1 MSEEETTTTATTTAD
16 ATATETT
23 ATTETTT
30 TSQVEGQTATADAK
44 TETVEPVYNIK
55 APEGFDGFDSA
66 KFVEFAK
73 QLNVKPEDA
82 QAFVDSYGA
91 YEKGRQEAEKSAHE
105 QQMKALNEG
114 YIESIKKDPN
124 LGGAN
129 FERTQS
135 RINAAREAFA
145 DESAKELFDT
155 IGNHPGLVRMME
167 KIGSKLEQAT
177 FTNTG
182 KPTPSKEAL
191 KEKAMYAKD
200 PARK

>member
-16 ATATETT
+16 ATATE
-23 ATTETTT
+23 TTETTT

-44 TETVEPVYNIK
+44 TETVEPVYDIK

-114 YIESIKKDPN
+114 YIESVKKDPD

-145 DESAKELFDT
+145 DESVKELFDT

-182 KPTPSKEAL
+182 KPTPGKEAL
-191 KEKAMYAKD
+191 GAKAMYSNSPDLK
-200 PARK
+200 

>member
-16 ATATETT
+16 ATATE
-23 ATTETTT
+23 TTETTT

-44 TETVEPVYNIK
+44 TETVEPVYDIK

-105 QQMKALNEG
+105 QQMKALNEE
-114 YIESIKKDPN
+114 YVESIKKDPN

-129 FERTQS
+129 FERTQI

-145 DESAKELFDT
+145 DESVKELFDT

-182 KPTPSKEAL
+182 KPTQSKEAL
-191 KEKAMYAKD
+191 WAKAMYSNSPDLK
-200 PARK
+200 

>member
-1 MSEEETTTTATTTAD
+1 MSDEPIPTPEPVPEPAPEPTPTPTPAPPPSD
-16 ATATETT
+16 
-23 ATTETTT
+23 
-30 TSQVEGQTATADAK
+30 VQTPPGDAK
-44 TETVEPVYNIK
+44 PPEPTPEPVYNIK

-105 QQMKALNEG
+105 QQMKALNEE
-114 YIESIKKDPN
+114 YVESIKKDPN

-145 DESAKELFDT
+145 DDSVKELFDA

-182 KPTPSKEAL
+182 KPTPGKEAL
-191 KEKAMYAKD
+191 GAKAMYSNSPDLK
-200 PARK
+200 

>member
-1 MSEEETTTTATTTAD
+1 MSDEPIPTPEPVPEPAPEPTPTPTPAPPPSD
-16 ATATETT
+16 
-23 ATTETTT
+23 
-30 TSQVEGQTATADAK
+30 VQTPPGDAK
-44 TETVEPVYNIK
+44 PPEPTPEPVYNIK

-105 QQMKALNEG
+105 QQMKALNDG
-114 YIESIKKDPN
+114 YIESIKKDPD

-145 DESAKELFDT
+145 DESVKELFDT

-182 KPTPSKEAL
+182 KPTQSKEAL
-191 KEKAMYAKD
+191 GAKAMYSNSPDLK
-200 PARK
+200 

>member
-16 ATATETT
+16 ATATE
-23 ATTETTT
+23 TTETTT

-105 QQMKALNEG
+105 QQMKALNEE
-114 YIESIKKDPN
+114 YVESIKKDPN

-145 DESAKELFDT
+145 DESVKELFDT

-191 KEKAMYAKD
+191 GAKAMYSNSPDLK
-200 PARK
+200 

>member
-1 MSEEETTTTATTTAD
+1 MSDEPIPTPEPVPEPAPEPTPTPTPAPPPSD
-16 ATATETT
+16 
-23 ATTETTT
+23 
-30 TSQVEGQTATADAK
+30 VQTPPGDAK
-44 TETVEPVYNIK
+44 PPEPTPEPVYNIK

-105 QQMKALNEG
+105 QQMKALNEE
-114 YIESIKKDPN
+114 YVESIKKDPN

-129 FERTQS
+129 FERTQI

-145 DESAKELFDT
+145 DESVKELFDT

-191 KEKAMYAKD
+191 GAKAMYSNSPDLK
-200 PARK
+200 